1 MFHYWGNVVEGLLWI
16 VIAGIICFRSRAFAN
31 PKQKLI
37 ARRAMIAFFCFGI
50 SDFIEVTTGAWYR
63 PIGLLLLK
71 AACILTLVHCLFK
84 HYALKRE
91 NQEFDQVDEE
101 ESL

>member
-1 MFHYWGNVVEGLLWI
+1 MIHYWGNVVEGLLWI
-16 VIAGIICFRSRAFAN
+16 VIAGIICFRSRALADQ
-31 PKQKLI
+31 KQKLI
-37 ARRAMIAFFCFGI
+37 AKRAMIAFFCFGI
-50 SDFIEVTTGAWYR
+50 SDFIEVYTGAWYR

-71 AACILTLVHCLFK
+71 AACMLTLAHCLFK

-91 NQEFDQVDEE
+91 NQESGPVDGE